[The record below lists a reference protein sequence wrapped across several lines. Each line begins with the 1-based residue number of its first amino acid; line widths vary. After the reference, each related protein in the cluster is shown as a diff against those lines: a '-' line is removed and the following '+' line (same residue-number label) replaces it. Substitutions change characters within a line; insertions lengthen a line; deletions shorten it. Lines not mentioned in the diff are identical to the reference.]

1 MTSLKVFIENLVNTF
16 LSILRMIFFSRFV
29 KTSRIISPKNSELII
44 LGNGPSLKNFLAA
57 NKSLVSKKELL
68 CVNHFAESDVYK
80 ALKPKYYVLA
90 APEMWMDDV
99 EEFHFRKGEKL
110 FSAISENTEWPVTL
124 FIPQNARK
132 FERWKKKIA
141 PNANIQIVYFSS
153 TPIEGFR
160 FFENWAFSKWLG
172 MPRPHNVL
180 IPSLILSV
188 NIGFQKIF
196 IAGADHSWMK
206 EIFVSD
212 DNIVYL
218 TQKHFYDSKEKEAA
232 PMDKLGKG
240 SRKMHEILIKFV
252 HAFRGYFKIKE
263 YAGHCSVEI
272 FNITE
277 HSMIDAFERIKP
289 EEIE

>member
-1 MTSLKVFIENLVNTF
+1 MTSLKAFIENLVNTL
-16 LSILRMIFFSRFV
+16 LSILRMTVFSRPV
-29 KTSRIISPKNSELII
+29 KISSIISPTESNLII
-44 LGNGPSLKNFLAA
+44 LGNGPSLNGFLE
-57 NKSLVSKKELL
+57 KSENLILKKELL
-68 CVNHFAESDVYK
+68 CVNHFAESDAYEK
-80 ALKPKYYVLA
+80 LKPKYYVLA

-99 EEFHFRKGEKL
+99 EEFHYRKGERL
-110 FSAISENTEWPVTL
+110 FSAITEKTQWPVVL
-124 FIPQNARK
+124 FIPHNARK
-132 FERWKKKIA
+132 YYRWKMKIES
-141 PNANIQIVYFSS
+141 NSNIRIVYFSA

-160 FFENWAFSKWLG
+160 FFENWAFRKWLG

-180 IPSLILSV
+180 IPSLILSI

-212 DNIVYL
+212 DNVVYL

-252 HAFRGYFKIKE
+252 HAFKGYFKINE
-263 YAGHCSVEI
+263 YANRQSVEI

-277 HSMIDAFERIKP
+277 NSMIDAFKRKKP